1 MYTMYHILPS
11 KLPNFVHCPVWT
23 ALCEKSSNIRINF
36 LNFTLLETNLW
47 AWMNVCECSLP
58 LTAKVDGLT
67 SKQEIDSWMVE
78 TVLHSTRGGEIKLNE
93 ISSQKWDIHL
103 DIFIFIY
110 SIASTCANGQML
122 LWMNLFTLVKSASQF
137 FSGCVLRSG
146 SLDIGDTKTC
156 TRTMR
161 RYCQFRD
168 THNFNL
174 EVLEIQRHSLF
185 TGHCQ
190 PGCTFWQ
197 VAERGLDGGT
207 ICIFQHSLYGMVLHG
222 GLGGTIYKANV
233 GAWRTHNKD
242 GWSEV
247 QHSLIWQCKLL
258 LWLWI
263 EFSPWN
269 N

>member
-122 LWMNLFTLVKSASQF
+122 LWMNRQANFFQGLFWDLAVWILA
-137 FSGCVLRSG
+137 
-146 SLDIGDTKTC
+146 
-156 TRTMR
+156 
-161 RYCQFRD
+161 
-168 THNFNL
+168 
-174 EVLEIQRHSLF
+174 IQRHAHVQCGDIVNSETRTTSMLRYWKFKDIHCSLATASQGALSDRWLKGAWMAARYVF
-185 TGHCQ
+185 SSTVC
-190 PGCTFWQ
+190 
-197 VAERGLDGGT
+197 
-207 ICIFQHSLYGMVLHG
+207 MVWYCMGDLAG
-222 GLGGTIYKANV
+222 RYIRRTLVLGGHTIRMGGRRYTILWFGNV
-233 GAWRTHNKD
+233 NCYYD
-242 GWSEV
+242 YE
-247 QHSLIWQCKLL
+247 
-258 LWLWI
+258 
-263 EFSPWN
+263 
-269 N
+269 